1 MSASSIRVRSAR
13 AEDVIHIHALLK
25 PFAQNDIILQRDEDN
40 IFQHLQ
46 EFLVAE
52 CDGVIA
58 GVVCAH
64 IYGKNLAEL
73 RSLVV
78 SPVYQKH
85 GIGRLLVEGCEQWVI
100 KLGVAKIFAL
110 TYVTG
115 FFVKQGYCKVKKESL
130 PQKVW
135 TVCVHCSRFADCDEV
150 AVEKILSNAPIHPM
164 SNLVDHTENRSH

>member
-1 MSASSIRVRSAR
+1 MMNEHAVLVRSAK
-13 AEDVIHIHALLK
+13 AADVAHIHALLK
-25 PFAQNDIILQRDEDN
+25 PLAQQDIILQRDEDN

-52 CDGVIA
+52 YDGHIA

-78 SPVYQKH
+78 IPAYQKL
-85 GIGRLLVEGCEQWVI
+85 GVGKMLVEACEQWVTE
-100 KLGVAKIFAL
+100 LGVAKIFAL

-115 FFVKQGYCKVKKESL
+115 FFLKQGYVQVSKESL

-135 TVCVHCSRFADCDEV
+135 TVCVHCARFADCDEV
-150 AVEKILSNAPIHPM
+150 AVEKVLSDAPIEPM
-164 SNLVDHTENRSH
+164 SNLLVHVAA

>member
-1 MSASSIRVRSAR
+1 MMNEHAVLVRSAN
-13 AEDVIHIHALLK
+13 AADVAHIHALLK
-25 PFAQNDIILQRDEDN
+25 PLAQQDIILQRDEDN

-52 CDGVIA
+52 YDGHIA

-78 SPVYQKH
+78 IPAYQKL
-85 GIGRLLVEGCEQWVI
+85 GVGKLLVEACEQWVTE
-100 KLGVAKIFAL
+100 LGVAKIFAL

-115 FFVKQGYCKVKKESL
+115 FFLKQGYVQVSKESL
-130 PQKVW
+130 PQKIW
-135 TVCVHCSRFADCDEV
+135 TVCVHCARFADCDEV
-150 AVEKILSNAPIHPM
+150 AVEKVLSDAPIEPM
-164 SNLVDHTENRSH
+164 SNLVVNVAE

>member
-1 MSASSIRVRSAR
+1 MNHHSISIRHATT
-13 AEDVIHIHALLK
+13 ADVPHIHALLT
-25 PFAQNDIILQRDEDN
+25 PFSQQNIILQRDEDN

-52 CDGVIA
+52 CEGKVA

-64 IYGKNLAEL
+64 IYGENLAEL

-78 SPVYQKH
+78 DPAYQQH
-85 GIGRLLVEGCEQWVI
+85 GIGRLLVDGCEQWVAS
-100 KLGVAKIFAL
+100 LGVAKVFAL

-115 FFVKQGYCKVKKESL
+115 FFTRVGYRQVSKESL

-150 AVEKILSNAPIHPM
+150 AVEKTLSDAPIQPM
-164 SNLVDHTENRSH
+164 SALATADAVSE

>member
-1 MSASSIRVRSAR
+1 MTQPIVVRHAVV
-13 AEDVIHIHALLK
+13 ADVPHIHALLA
-25 PFAQNDIILQRDEDN
+25 PFAQKDIILQRDEDN

-52 CDGVIA
+52 CDGHIA

-64 IYGKNLAEL
+64 VYAGNLAEL

-78 SPVYQKH
+78 DPAYQKH
-85 GIGRLLVEGCEQWVI
+85 GIGRLLVEGCEQWMTDLGI
-100 KLGVAKIFAL
+100 AKLFAL

-115 FFVKQGYCKVKKESL
+115 FFTTLGYHIVAKESL

-135 TVCVHCSRFADCDEV
+135 TVCVHCARFADCDEV
-150 AVEKILSNAPIHPM
+150 AVEKLLP
-164 SNLVDHTENRSH
+164 LE

>member
-1 MSASSIRVRSAR
+1 MNCSVNHHICIRNAVVD
-13 AEDVIHIHALLK
+13 DVEAIYQLLK
-25 PFAQNDIILQRDEDN
+25 PFAKKDIILQRNRDN

-52 CDGVIA
+52 YDGILA

-64 IYGKNLAEL
+64 IYGRNLAEV

-78 SPVYQKH
+78 DPAYQQH
-85 GIGRLLVEGCEQWVI
+85 GVGCQLVEGCEQW
-100 KLGVAKIFAL
+100 LAGMGVTRVFAL

-115 FFVKQGYCKVKKESL
+115 FFIRLGYRIVSKESL
-130 PQKVW
+130 PHKIW

-150 AVEKILSNAPIHPM
+150 AVEKQLSDTI
-164 SNLVDHTENRSH
+164 SNP

>member
-1 MSASSIRVRSAR
+1 MTHHIIVRNANAS
-13 AEDVIHIHALLK
+13 DVPHIYKLLI
-25 PFAQNDIILQRDEDN
+25 PFVEKKIILQRDEDN

-52 CDGVIA
+52 CDGKIA

-78 SPVYQKH
+78 DPEYQKH
-85 GIGRLLVEGCEQWVI
+85 GIGRLLVEGCEQWVND
-100 KLGVAKIFAL
+100 LGVAKVFAL

-115 FFVKQGYCKVKKESL
+115 FFTKLGYRVVSKESL
-130 PQKVW
+130 PHKVW
-135 TVCVHCSRFADCDEV
+135 TVCVHCSRFAHCDEV
-150 AVEKILSNAPIHPM
+150 AVEKKISDAPIMPM
-164 SNLVDHTENRSH
+164 SILPIIEVDE

>member
-1 MSASSIRVRSAR
+1 MTASSIRVRSAR
-13 AEDVIHIHALLK
+13 AEDVAHIYALLK
-25 PFAQNDIILQRDEDN
+25 PFAHNDIILQRDEDN

-52 CDGVIA
+52 CDGTIA

-64 IYGKNLAEL
+64 IYGENLAEL

-78 SPVYQKH
+78 NPDYQKL
-85 GIGRLLVEGCEQWVI
+85 GIGRLLVEGCEQWVV

-110 TYVTG
+110 TYVTD
-115 FFVKQGYCKVKKESL
+115 FFVKQGYRIVTKESL

-150 AVEKILSNAPIHPM
+150 AVEKTLSNIRKRQ
-164 SNLVDHTENRSH
+164 SDLIYR